1 VRRDREAFVRGE
13 ESVSA
18 GDEGFVGD
26 REFGGDGG
34 FEGLDEHELIPS
46 PRAAPAPAPPSAR
59 RRRRVMSLSVMAGP

>member
-1 VRRDREAFVRGE
+1 VDACGADE
-13 ESVSA
+13 ESGLA
-18 GDEGFVGD
+18 GDESGFTGG
-26 REFGGDGG
+26 EGFGGFEV

>member
-1 VRRDREAFVRGE
+1 MRRDREAFVRGE

-18 GDEGFVGD
+18 WDGGFV
-26 REFGGDGG
+26 GDGG